1 MPGDNPRL
9 LMTLP
14 CGKTGDS
21 IASPIGKGKSH
32 IETHVSILRNLITTT
47 RHAGHWQTNLHSIGV
62 DVGVLLLLS
71 SSRSSASA
79 SARYIRR
86 RCADAINLR
95 ALNSIPR
102 NKITPGPL
110 FKKVN
115 NGPGV
120 SGSDRALRGTM
131 PRLPRALRW
140 VWPRPSRP
148 APSLR
153 AARHSCRKSRCTQAR

>member
-9 LMTLP
+9 LMALP

-21 IASPIGKGKSH
+21 IASPIGRGKSH

-62 DVGVLLLLS
+62 DVGVLLLP
-71 SSRSSASA
+71 SSRSSVSA
-79 SARYIRR
+79 SARYIRQ
-86 RCADAINLR
+86 RCADTINLR
-95 ALNSIPR
+95 TLNSIPR

-115 NGPGV
+115 NGSGV
-120 SGSDRALRGTM
+120 SWLKSCVARYYAPATSAFGAGADSPFSASALFTRST
-131 PRLPRALRW
+131 A
-140 VWPRPSRP
+140 
-148 APSLR
+148 
-153 AARHSCRKSRCTQAR
+153 

>member
-9 LMTLP
+9 LMALP

-21 IASPIGKGKSH
+21 IASPIGRGKSH
-32 IETHVSILRNLITTT
+32 IETHVSILRNLITTAW
-47 RHAGHWQTNLHSIGV
+47 HAGHWQTNLHSIGV
-62 DVGVLLLLS
+62 DVGVLLS

-86 RCADAINLR
+86 RCADTINLR

-115 NGPGV
+115 NGSGV
-120 SGSDRALRGTM
+120 CWFKSC
-131 PRLPRALRW
+131 
-140 VWPRPSRP
+140 
-148 APSLR
+148 
-153 AARHSCRKSRCTQAR
+153 AARYYAPATSGFAAGVASPFSASALFTRSTA